1 MKLSESRKVR
11 QFILEQTKTH
21 RLILL
26 LHYSDNLT
34 PQEIGLVLNISE
46 PTVRKQL
53 GQLQQQIQQQIQP
66 QLLLGQAAYHAQSP
80 VLGLT
85 GTA

>member
-1 MKLSESRKVR
+1 VKVSESRKIR

-26 LHYSDNLT
+26 LHYTDHLT

-46 PTVRKQL
+46 LAIRKQL
-53 GQLQQQIQQQIQP
+53 GQLQQQIQQQ
-66 QLLLGQAAYHAQSP
+66 LLLGQAANHTQSP
-80 VLGLT
+80 MLGFT